1 MQSTEAY
8 LKHLRI
14 LQGNAMAFLE
24 VNAITIAT
32 HQGRLAEVPPDGDG
46 FRKVAVQIG
55 APRVE

>member
-1 MQSTEAY
+1 
-8 LKHLRI
+8 
-14 LQGNAMAFLE
+14 MAFLE